1 VDDAVRRRD
10 VTSGVVTSGAGA
22 DKLEPAWL
30 ANLDLRS
37 PAEEVSA
44 LFGALAPAIE
54 RRFQQVSAQLGLSKA
69 QAQLLAQL
77 PTDQALSQREMSERL
92 HCAPSSVVGVIDS
105 LEQRGWLTRRVDSTD
120 RRINGLVL
128 TPAGREAR
136 ARLIHQLL
144 EPPAAVRRL
153 SRRAQEQ
160 LRDVLRAVV
169 QELDPRDAS

>member
-1 VDDAVRRRD
+1 MYALFDCATIRRAILPR
-10 VTSGVVTSGAGA
+10 V
-22 DKLEPAWL
+22 EPEPVWL

-44 LFGALAPAIE
+44 LFGALVPAIE
-54 RRFQQVSAQLGLSKA
+54 RRFQKVTSQQGLSKA

-77 PTDQALSQREMSERL
+77 PTDKALSQREMSERL

-105 LEQRGWLTRRVDSTD
+105 LEQRGWLTRRVDSAD
-120 RRINGLVL
+120 RRINVLVL

-136 ARLIHQLL
+136 ERLMHQLL
-144 EPPAAVRRL
+144 EPPTAIRCL
-153 SRRAQEQ
+153 STRAQKQ

-169 QELDPRDAS
+169 QELDPRDSG

>member
-1 VDDAVRRRD
+1 MLPRV
-10 VTSGVVTSGAGA
+10 
-22 DKLEPAWL
+22 EPEPVWL

-44 LFGALAPAIE
+44 LFGALVPAME
-54 RRFQQVSAQLGLSKA
+54 RRFQKVTSQQGLSKA

-105 LEQRGWLTRRVDSTD
+105 LEQRGWLTRRVDPAD
-120 RRINGLVL
+120 RRINVLVL

-136 ARLIHQLL
+136 ERLMHQLL
-144 EPPAAVRRL
+144 DPPTAIRCL
-153 SRRAQEQ
+153 SAEAQEQ

-169 QELDPRDAS
+169 HELNPRDSA